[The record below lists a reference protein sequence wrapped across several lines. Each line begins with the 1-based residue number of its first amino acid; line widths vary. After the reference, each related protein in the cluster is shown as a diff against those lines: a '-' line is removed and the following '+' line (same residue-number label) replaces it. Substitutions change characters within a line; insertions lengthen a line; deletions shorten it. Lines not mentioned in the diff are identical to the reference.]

1 MATIDI
7 PALLD
12 REKRIDEDP
21 AGELSLDALSG
32 KAVET
37 LKTVLRDADSDDVK
51 RKAAVDILN
60 FHQRGRAAHKPMV
73 TEEQLEYLG
82 RIIVETEEVRQRQLR
97 GEGGS
102 RVSEIPS

>member
-1 MATIDI
+1 MPVDVK
-7 PALLD
+7 ALL
-12 REKRIDEDP
+12 EKETRMDADP
-21 AGELSLDALSG
+21 DGERSLEALSG
-32 KAVET
+32 KAIEV
-37 LKTVLRDADSDDVK
+37 LQTVLTADSDDVK

-60 FHQRGRAAHKPMV
+60 FNQKTRASSKPLV